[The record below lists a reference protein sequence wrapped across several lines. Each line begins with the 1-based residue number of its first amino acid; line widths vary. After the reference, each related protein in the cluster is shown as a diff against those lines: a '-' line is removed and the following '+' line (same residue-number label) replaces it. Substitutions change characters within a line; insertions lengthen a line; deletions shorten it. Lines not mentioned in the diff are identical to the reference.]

1 MAILL
6 AYLLPTSS
14 MPQPKMSAAYT
25 LKPCPMQTTDIS
37 ICFRNEISDTFST
50 KYT

>member
-6 AYLLPTSS
+6 AYLLSTSS
-14 MPQPKMSAAYT
+14 RPQPKMSAAYT

-37 ICFRNEISDTFST
+37 FCFRNNNSDTFGT